1 LETIVATFGTPEYEA
16 TLAREFPAV
25 KGISIDYAV
34 MEKAKEVV
42 VIEAPFDWDDV
53 GSWRSLAR
61 LRGTDDDGNT
71 IVGRFAG
78 IDTQRTIV
86 RTSDDH
92 LVVTLG
98 MKDCI
103 VVHTPDAT
111 LVADKNDEEAV
122 RRLVELLEQRGWTDV
137 L

>member
-1 LETIVATFGTPEYEA
+1 MEH
-16 TLAREFPAV
+16 ARDV
-25 KGISIDYAV
+25 I
-34 MEKAKEVV
+34 

-53 GSWRSLAR
+53 GSWRALAR
-61 LRGTDDDGNT
+61 LRGTDDEGNT
-71 IVGRFAG
+71 IVGRHLG
-78 IDTQRTIV
+78 VDTVRSII

-111 LVADKNDEEAV
+111 LVADKSEEESIRKV
-122 RRLVELLEQRGWTDV
+122 VEKLKERGWNDV